1 MIKGKLQGN
10 INIYSFQRKA
20 QCEAPNYSIFN
31 FKMPL
36 GMSQSNLK
44 RLSIGED
51 DEEVGVIL
59 GNKKM
64 IDIKNT
70 TIGFKGKKAMSI
82 KFARNMI
89 IKMIFPNKKDLSYT
103 DWLKL
108 SENYIYKI
116 KPTYVMFPI
125 NKEFNINSFEG
136 CNRIVQ
142 ELNSALF
149 LYSLDSDLIIYQEEE
164 TLSSLA
170 YIISSLGYSEKLTL
184 CLNLDYLQTAY
195 DGLSDIIDDIYK
207 FNICNRIS
215 MIYTSKYTDKS
226 PVFNEFL
233 SHLNEDVIVYGNN
246 I

>member
-10 INIYSFQRKA
+10 INIYSFHRKA
-20 QCEAPNYSIFN
+20 QYEAPNYSIFN

-70 TIGFKGKKAMSI
+70 TIGFKGKKAMSV

-89 IKMIFPNKKDLSYT
+89 IKMIFPNKKDLRYT

-125 NKEFNINSFEG
+125 NKEFNIKIENAKLKNKLEVLEKE
-136 CNRIVQ
+136 NERIPKAKALL
-142 ELNSALF
+142 EEYNSALK
-149 LYSLDSDLIIYQEEE
+149 QKE
-164 TLSSLA
+164 TEIKRLKEKNQKLNN
-170 YIISSLGYSEKLTL
+170 YIKKIPKILRNIFTKE
-184 CLNLDYLQTAY
+184 
-195 DGLSDIIDDIYK
+195 DDIK
-207 FNICNRIS
+207 ILI
-215 MIYTSKYTDKS
+215 D
-226 PVFNEFL
+226 E
-233 SHLNEDVIVYGNN
+233 E
-246 I
+246 